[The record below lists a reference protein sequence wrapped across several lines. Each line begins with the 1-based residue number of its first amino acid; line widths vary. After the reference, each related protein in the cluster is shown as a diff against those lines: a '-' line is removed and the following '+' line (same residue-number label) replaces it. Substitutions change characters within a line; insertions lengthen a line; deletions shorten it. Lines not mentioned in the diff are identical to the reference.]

1 MRVIAASPSAGGT
14 VFEYLTYLQKNYEK
28 KQSIKWAACAITTRR
43 KKQKNTVHE
52 KSE

>member
-1 MRVIAASPSAGGT
+1 MRVIAASPSADGT

-28 KQSIKWAACAITTRR
+28 KQSIEPLALLLRVER
-43 KKQKNTVHE
+43 NKNTVHE